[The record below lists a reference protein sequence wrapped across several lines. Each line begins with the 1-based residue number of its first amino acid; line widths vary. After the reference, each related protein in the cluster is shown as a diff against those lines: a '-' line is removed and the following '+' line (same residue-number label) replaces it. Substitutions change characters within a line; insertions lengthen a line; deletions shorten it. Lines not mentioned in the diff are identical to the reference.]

1 MEQLVS
7 RLEAVTNRL
16 EAVASRSGGG
26 SVKVVADDDP
36 AWFDDFKEYNAKT
49 LTGFVNSTIALGG
62 DLEHLGKLVDDA
74 FRSHMTL
81 LEIAAHHNRPSQA
94 DFEALLKPLSEAI
107 SKVQD
112 FREKNRSSKQ
122 FNHLSAISEGL
133 PFLGWVGVAPKP
145 VLYIQ
150 QMEESAQ
157 FYTNKL
163 LKDFR
168 ESDPKQ
174 ANWATSFIQL
184 LKSFSG
190 YVKDH
195 HQAGLTW
202 NKEKPAATPAA
213 LTSKKPTISS
223 KPAVPPGP
231 PGGFAPPP
239 PPPVQ
244 APTATHTSVENHG
257 AEDSRSQ
264 LFAQLSKGSDIT
276 LGLKKVTDDMKTHK
290 NPELRN
296 QPPVK
301 SSVLDPKPYAPPS
314 LKKFSAPISKPVKKP
329 AVFQLQN
336 KKWLIE
342 HQEGNNHLEIAQC
355 NDKQTVY
362 MFKCNL
368 STLHVK
374 GKVNSIILD
383 SCEKCNVVFTDVIA
397 TFEFTNCKSC
407 KVQIDGF
414 APTISIEKTDGAQ
427 VFINPACLESQIV
440 TAKSSEMNI
449 CVRKPDGD
457 FTEYPLPEQF
467 KTVWSPASNKFLT
480 STMDLNL

>member
-16 EAVASRSGGG
+16 EAVASRGGG
-26 SVKVVADDDP
+26 STIKAAVDDDP
-36 AWFDDFKEYNAKT
+36 AWFDDFKVFNAKF
-49 LTGFVNSTIALGG
+49 LSGFVNDTIALGG
-62 DLEHLGKLVDDA
+62 ELEQMGKFVNEAFHCHLVLMEV
-74 FRSHMTL
+74 
-81 LEIAAHHNRPSQA
+81 AARHNRPSQT
-94 DFEALLKPLSEAI
+94 DLEGLLKPLSEAI

-163 LKDFR
+163 LKEFR

-184 LKSFSG
+184 LKGFAA

-195 HQAGLTW
+195 HQAGLMW
-202 NKEKPAATPAA
+202 NKEKSAATPAA
-213 LTSKKPTISS
+213 LAVSAHKP
-223 KPAVPPGP
+223 PVPPP
-231 PGGFAPPP
+231 PSGFAPPP
-239 PPPVQ
+239 PPPIQ
-244 APTATHTSVENHG
+244 APTVTHAVTGSHSS
-257 AEDSRSQ
+257 EDSRSQ
-264 LFAQLSKGSDIT
+264 LFAQLSKGSEVT
-276 LGLKKVTDDMKTHK
+276 AGLKKVTDDMKTHK

-296 QPPVK
+296 QPPLK
-301 SSVLDPKPYAPPS
+301 SSALDPRPYTPPN
-314 LKKFSAPISKPVKKP
+314 LKKFSAPVSKPAKKP
-329 AVFQLQN
+329 ALFQLQN
-336 KKWLIE
+336 KKWVIE
-342 HQEGNNHLEIAQC
+342 NQDGNTNLEISEC

-362 MFKCNL
+362 MYKCHASKVHIN
-368 STLHVK
+368 

-383 SCEKCNVVFTDVIA
+383 SCEKCVIEFTDVIS
-397 TFEFTNCKSC
+397 TFEFTNCKAC

-427 VFINPACLESQIV
+427 VFINPKCLESQIV

-449 CVRKPDGD
+449 CVMKPDGD
-457 FTEYPLPEQF
+457 LTEYPLPEQF
-467 KTVWSPASNKFLT
+467 KTVWNPATSKFIT
-480 STMDLNL
+480 TTMDLNL